1 MPDLGVNLWEACHSG
16 RKTRQFPYRRLGTV
30 GTWRRRSNSTL
41 SLGIRANGALNLGSV
56 TFEWDARKAS
66 ANFKKHGVTFEEASS
81 VFFDP
86 LATTY
91 PDPDH
96 SLDERREITLGYTM
110 KKDLV
115 FVSHCERGERI
126 RIIGARPATRAER
139 RKHEEGTGS

>member
-1 MPDLGVNLWEACHSG
+1 MG
-16 RKTRQFPYRRLGTV
+16 RSK
-30 GTWRRRSNSTL
+30 SA
-41 SLGIRANGALNLGSV
+41 ANI
-56 TFEWDARKAS
+56 
-66 ANFKKHGVTFEEASS
+66 KKHGVTFEEASS

-115 FVSHCERGERI
+115 YTG
-126 RIIGARPATRAER
+126 RAKEA
-139 RKHEEGTGS
+139 